1 MLPLQL
7 ASSDPLEGL
16 SCLTLSPL
24 CHQKGAD
31 GRTPCLDPFGFL
43 WNTKLQLD
51 LQCRVLAGLPYED
64 LFRFKCVS
72 KQVKG
77 FLDSNPFQGLSVEL
91 GTESVTLTTPY
102 FYIAS
107 DRTWQCVGFDTSL
120 NRWRRLPPLTY
131 LPKPELELFKEYL
144 VCAKGGLVCVNV
156 SKSLHKERLIIFN
169 PLTQMCRVLPPLNRR
184 RNPVLMHM
192 IVDSVT
198 RSFQVVVAGSNAM
211 AGDEQHDF
219 SKVTEVFDSC
229 TSQWRVTGDLPLG
242 STSCMPGPEYALNEF
257 QAGVYQDGNILC
269 IAKFLEAEQKGILV
283 YNVEQGRWLE
293 NWVTPLPPSMSTNS
307 TILQLVECS
316 GEVYLF
322 SEEEI
327 GNGWVEHGVDRVEFT
342 QLKAGEPVSWAL
354 TNAYRSKKT
363 RGGRGL
369 LVYPEFT
376 CVAYAESQLC
386 IFSTVSHTGMIYDVH
401 DDGHT
406 HQTQVLQPPP
416 EAWSGACF
424 YSLNPLSF
432 PLELSFTSQV
442 NPCPGRPL

>member
-1 MLPLQL
+1 MPPLKL
-7 ASSDPLEGL
+7 TSSDPLEGL
-16 SCLTLSPL
+16 SCLTLSPP

-31 GRTPCLDPFGFL
+31 GRTPCLDLLGIL
-43 WNTKLQLD
+43 WNTKLPLD
-51 LQCRVLAGLPYED
+51 LQCRVLASLPYED

-77 FLDSNPFQGLSVEL
+77 FLESNPFQGLSVEL

-102 FYIAS
+102 FYIGS

-156 SKSLHKERLIIFN
+156 SKSLHKERLIVFN
-169 PLTQMCRVLPPLNRR
+169 PLTQMCRVLPPLNHR

-198 RSFQVVVAGSNAM
+198 KSFQVVVAGSSAM
-211 AGDEQHDF
+211 AGDEQHNF

-229 TSQWRVTGDLPLG
+229 TSQWGVTGDL
-242 STSCMPGPEYALNEF
+242 PGPEYALNEF

-269 IAKFLEAEQKGILV
+269 IAFLEAEQKGILV

-293 NWVTPLPPSMSTNS
+293 NWVTPLPPLMSTNS
-307 TILQLVECS
+307 TIFQLVECS
-316 GEVYLF
+316 GKVYLF
-322 SEEEI
+322 SEQDNR
-327 GNGWVEHGVDRVEFT
+327 NGWVEHCVDRVEWT
-342 QLKAGEPVSWAL
+342 NLKGGAAGLKNVV
-354 TNAYRSKKT
+354 RSKKSG
-363 RGGRGL
+363 GGRSL
-369 LVYPEFT
+369 EIYPEYM

-386 IFSTVSHTGMIYDVH
+386 IFNTVSHTGMIYDLH
-401 DDGHT
+401 HDGHS
-406 HQTQVLQPPP
+406 QQAQALQAPP
-416 EAWSGACF
+416 EAWSGECF

-432 PLELSFTSQV
+432 PLDLSFTSKV
-442 NPCPGRPL
+442 DSCHVHPSA